1 MKNFK
6 SKFFIASATLALTG
20 VMAVSNPTEASAA
33 EYTSSTWE
41 ARSVDEI
48 KQDLK
53 STEDGSTEY
62 TIQWGDTLSSVA
74 LATDLSI
81 NDLVNVNDINNANT
95 IYSGNTISLSADQS
109 TVTIETPEETKSYDV
124 SAPEVVEVE
133 PVEEAPV
140 AEEAPAVEE
149 QAPAAEE
156 APAVEEQAPAAEEAP
171 VVEEQQAPAAEVAPV
186 VEEQAP
192 AAETAPAGK
201 TVTVEATAYSTNQP
215 ELSDTTATGI
225 NLNEN
230 PKVIAVDPSVI
241 PLGSTVYIP
250 GQGTFIAGDTG
261 SAIKGNRIDVH
272 MTDLNQ
278 ALAFGRQSMEVQ
290 ILN

>member
-6 SKFFIASATLALTG
+6 SKLFVASATLALTG

-95 IYSGNTISLSADQS
+95 IYSGNTISLSADHS
-109 TVTIETPEETKSYDV
+109 TVTIETPEDTKSYDV
-124 SAPEVVEVE
+124 STPDVVEVE
-133 PVEEAPV
+133 
-140 AEEAPAVEE
+140 
-149 QAPAAEE
+149 PAAEE
-156 APAVEEQAPAAEEAP
+156 APVVEEQAPVAEEAP
-171 VVEEQQAPAAEVAPV
+171 VVEEQQAPAAETAPV

-192 AAETAPAGK
+192 AAETAQSGK

-278 ALAFGRQSMEVQ
+278 ALAFGRQTMEVQ

>member
-6 SKFFIASATLALTG
+6 SKLFVASATLALTG
-20 VMAVSNPTEASAA
+20 VIAVSNPTEASAA

-41 ARSVDEI
+41 ARSVSEI

-53 STEDGSTEY
+53 STEDGSTQY

-74 LATDLSI
+74 LATNLSI
-81 NDLVNVNDINNANT
+81 NDLVDVNDINNANT

-109 TVTIETPEETKSYDV
+109 TVTIETPEETKSYNV
-124 SAPEVVEVE
+124 STPDVVEVE
-133 PVEEAPV
+133 PAEEAPV
-140 AEEAPAVEE
+140 VEEQAPAVETAPAVEE
-149 QAPAAEE
+149 QAPA
-156 APAVEEQAPAAEEAP
+156 VET
-171 VVEEQQAPAAEVAPV
+171 APV

-192 AAETAPAGK
+192 AAETAQSGK

-278 ALAFGRQSMEVQ
+278 ALAFGRQTMEVQ

>member
-20 VMAVSNPTEASAA
+20 VIAVSNPAEASAA
-33 EYTSSTWE
+33 EYTASTWE
-41 ARSVDEI
+41 ARTANEI

-81 NDLVNVNDINNANT
+81 DSLVDVNDINNANA
-95 IYSGNTISLSADQS
+95 IYSGNTISLSADHS
-109 TVTIETPEETKSYDV
+109 TVTIETAEDTKSYNV
-124 SAPEVVEVE
+124 SEPKEVVEVKE
-133 PVEEAPV
+133 PVV
-140 AEEAPAVEE
+140 
-149 QAPAAEE
+149 
-156 APAVEEQAPAAEEAP
+156 EEAP
-171 VVEEQQAPAAEVAPV
+171 VVEEPVAVEEPAATTPEAPK
-186 VEEQAP
+186 
-192 AAETAPAGK
+192 AETPSESSGQ

-225 NLNEN
+225 NLNQN
-230 PKVIAVDPSVI
+230 PNVIAVDPSVI
-241 PLGSTVYIP
+241 PLGSTVYVP
-250 GQGTFIAGDTG
+250 GYGTFTAGDTG
-261 SAIKGNRIDVH
+261 SAINGNRIDVH
-272 MTDLNQ
+272 ITDLTTATN
-278 ALAFGRQSMEVQ
+278 FGRQTIDVQ